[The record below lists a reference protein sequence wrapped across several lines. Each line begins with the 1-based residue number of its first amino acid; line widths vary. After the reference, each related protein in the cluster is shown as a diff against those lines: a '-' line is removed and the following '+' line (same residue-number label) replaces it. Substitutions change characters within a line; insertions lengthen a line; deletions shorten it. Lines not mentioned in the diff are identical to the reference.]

1 MDYIAERLGCIEAS
15 GIRRIWQMAA
25 TMKDPVNFSIGEPD
39 FGAPEEMK
47 RAAIEAIESDKSG
60 YTVTSGLAELREELA
75 GRISQEFGWSNPS
88 VLITC
93 GLSGAL
99 TLSLMATVNAGDGV
113 LVPDPYFVSYR
124 HLVNLNG
131 GKCQFV
137 NTYPDFGLTCE
148 RLDEVADTKS
158 KVLFVNSPANPT
170 GVLYQTERLK
180 EIAEFASQKGLLV
193 LSDEIY
199 REFTRNINDRG
210 VEKARAVVI
219 HGQNYRGTNRRIK
232 NLVAECDPYTPKWI
246 SRPTEYRKIYVLP
259 TSTNPNGENQYMFR
273 LNVRIPSKAKFPVFD
288 VNLKLPS
295 DIAAE
300 ATTSKWYDYITLN
313 KEPLK
318 PEGRFTITAPTAENN
333 YEAQLTPVQMKASEN
348 NILEVQFTHPSF
360 QVFEISTMSQRP
372 IMRKD

>member
-1 MDYIAERLGCIEAS
+1 
-15 GIRRIWQMAA
+15 MAA

-39 FGAPEEMK
+39 FGAPAEMK

-60 YTVTSGLAELREELA
+60 YTVTSGLAQLREELA
-75 GRISQEFGWSNPS
+75 GRISREFGWSNPS

-113 LVPDPYFVSYR
+113 LIPDPYFVSYR

-148 RLDEVADTKS
+148 RLDKAADAKS

-180 EIAEFASQKGLLV
+180 EIAGFAQRRDLLV

-199 REFTRNINDRG
+199 REFTYDGQADSIGHYYENTMVMRSFSKCYGVPGWRLGYVAVPEHLSGLADAMATLQQYTFVCAPHPFQLATMAALQCDISGHIADYHRKRDMIYDG
-210 VEKARAVVI
+210 LKDKFDLVKLEGAFYAFVAAPGGDATAFVEKA
-219 HGQNYRGTNRRIK
+219 IK
-232 NLVAECDPYTPKWI
+232 NDVLVIPGSVFSEQD
-246 SRPTEYRKIYVLP
+246 SH
-259 TSTNPNGENQYMFR
+259 FR
-273 LNVRIPSKAKFPVFD
+273 LSYATSDEMIAKGIER
-288 VNLKLPS
+288 L
-295 DIAAE
+295 
-300 ATTSKWYDYITLN
+300 
-313 KEPLK
+313 
-318 PEGRFTITAPTAENN
+318 
-333 YEAQLTPVQMKASEN
+333 
-348 NILEVQFTHPSF
+348 
-360 QVFEISTMSQRP
+360 ISLV
-372 IMRKD
+372 